1 MRRTILL
8 LATTA
13 LTLLVASGVAL
24 AVTKI
29 GTDGPDTLRGT
40 NGADTLIGK
49 GGNDVLFA
57 LRGNDTLLG
66 GPGKDIVWGGKACCG
81 GSLSDYSGGDKNLL
95 GGDGNEVVVGGKGSD
110 NILGEEGNDLLS
122 SGPPGESSANRLF
135 AGDGN
140 DVILVRQPGA
150 KDIVTCG
157 GGFDRVFAE
166 RIDVVASDCER
177 VADRLSEYVALGDSI
192 PDSFW
197 EGLPPKF
204 HF

>member
-1 MRRTILL
+1 MRRIILF
-8 LATTA
+8 ATTA

-49 GGNDVLFA
+49 GGNNTLYA
-57 LRGNDTLLG
+57 KRGHDTLLG

-95 GGDGNEVVVGGKGSD
+95 GGDGNDVVVGGKGSD

-122 SGPPGESSANRLF
+122 SGPPGESSANKLS
-135 AGDGN
+135 AGYGN

-150 KDIVTCG
+150 KDIVPCG

-166 RIDVVASDCER
+166 SIDVVASDCER
-177 VADRLSEYVALGDSI
+177 VADRLSEYGALGDSI

-204 HF
+204 HL